1 MILCKLARTTTNV
14 SSIGFLEEKDPV
26 GFKFKCLTY
35 LAISEISE
43 GIREISSPP
52 QPFVLF
58 CLFVFLSSAT
68 FSLTVHESQS
78 ETVQSCKKFL
88 KVFSHLMFI
97 VM

>member
-1 MILCKLARTTTNV
+1 M
-14 SSIGFLEEKDPV
+14 SSIGFLEEKDPA

-43 GIREISSPP
+43 GIREISCPP
-52 QPFVLF
+52 YLLF

-97 VM
+97 VI